1 VHGPAVLD
9 RVAREEGGRIIAT
22 LIRHVGGDFAL
33 AEDALQDA
41 YAVAA
46 ATWGTGNGAVP
57 DNPGAWLTTAARRRA
72 IDRLRRARAL
82 DDRIRV
88 LEALAARDAA
98 ADPEDDEEEEMESSL
113 HDDRL
118 RLLFTCCHPALPL
131 EARVALTLKSL
142 GGLTTGEVARAFLV
156 SEVAMHQRL
165 TRARRKIA
173 DKGIPYRVPPDELL
187 PERLAGVLAVV
198 YLIFNEGHTA
208 AGGPRLVRD
217 ELCAEAVR
225 LGRLLAGLMPDEPEA
240 LGLLALMLLTD
251 ARRAARVDAQ
261 GHAVALADQDR
272 GRWDAEAIGE
282 GAALLDRA
290 LRLARPGPYQLQAAI
305 AALHATAP
313 DWAAT
318 DWGQIAA
325 LYGALAAHD
334 PSPVVTVNR
343 AVAVGFAHGPQAG
356 LDVLRALDGDPAL
369 EGYVPLHAA
378 RAELLSRA
386 GDRPG
391 ADAAYACAIAATG
404 NMVQRA
410 ELEARRAAAAAPGRS
425 SP

>member
-1 VHGPAVLD
+1 MHGPAVLD

-46 ATWGTGNGAVP
+46 ATWGTGNGPVP
-57 DNPGAWLTTAARRRA
+57 DNPGAWLTTTARRRA

-88 LEALAARDAA
+88 LEALAGRELDDDGKDAGE
-98 ADPEDDEEEEMESSL
+98 DEDDAMDSSL

-142 GGLTTGEVARAFLV
+142 GGLSTGEVARAFLV

-198 YLIFNEGHTA
+198 YLVFNEGHTA
-208 AGGPRLVRD
+208 AAGEQLVRE
-217 ELCAEAVR
+217 ELCGEALR
-225 LGRLLAGLMPDEPEA
+225 LGRLLADLMPDEAEV

-251 ARRAARVDAQ
+251 ARRAARLDAR
-261 GHAVALADQDR
+261 GRAVALADQDR
-272 GRWDAEAIGE
+272 GRWDAAAIAE

-290 LRLARPGPYQLQAAI
+290 LRLRRPGPYQLQAAI
-305 AALHATAP
+305 AALHATALSWAET
-313 DWAAT
+313 DWA
-318 DWGQIAA
+318 QIAA
-325 LYGALAAHD
+325 LYAALAAHD
-334 PSPVVTVNR
+334 PSPVVAVNR
-343 AVAVGFAHGPQAG
+343 AVAVGFADGPRAG
-356 LDVLRALDGDPAL
+356 LALLRPLDGDPAL
-369 EGYVPLHAA
+369 GEYAPLHAA
-378 RAELLSRA
+378 RAELLRRA
-386 GDRPG
+386 GDRAG
-391 ADAAYACAIAATG
+391 ADAAYARAIAATA
-404 NMVQRA
+404 NAVQRA
-410 ELEARRAAAAAPGRS
+410 ELEARRAANTAQTT
-425 SP
+425 

>member
-1 VHGPAVLD
+1 MHGPAVLD

-88 LEALAARDAA
+88 LEALAAREAA
-98 ADPEDDEEEEMESSL
+98 APEDDEEEEMESSL

-225 LGRLLAGLMPDEPEA
+225 LGRLLAALMPDEPEA
-240 LGLLALMLLTD
+240 LGLLALMVLTD
-251 ARRAARVDAQ
+251 ARRAARVDAH

-272 GRWDAEAIGE
+272 GLWDAEAIGE

-290 LRLARPGPYQLQAAI
+290 LRLGRPGPYQLQAAI

-343 AVAVGFAHGPQAG
+343 AVAVGFARGPQAG
-356 LDVLRALDGDPAL
+356 LDLLRPLDGDPAL

-386 GDRPG
+386 GDGRG

-410 ELEARRAAAAAPGRS
+410 ELEARRAAAAAPRRP

>member
-1 VHGPAVLD
+1 MHGPAVLD

-57 DNPGAWLTTAARRRA
+57 DNPGAWLTTTARRRA

-88 LEALAARDAA
+88 LEALAAREAA
-98 ADPEDDEEEEMESSL
+98 APEDDEEEEMESSL

-142 GGLTTGEVARAFLV
+142 GGLTTGEVARAFLL

-217 ELCAEAVR
+217 ELCTEAVR

-261 GHAVALADQDR
+261 GRAVGLADQDR

-290 LRLARPGPYQLQAAI
+290 LRMARPGPYQLQAAI

-313 DWAAT
+313 NWGAT
-318 DWGQIAA
+318 DWAQIAA

-356 LDVLRALDGDPAL
+356 LDLLRALDGDPSL
-369 EGYVPLHAA
+369 DGYVPLHAA

-386 GDRPG
+386 GDGRG

-410 ELEARRAAAAAPGRS
+410 ELEARRAAAAAPRRPS
-425 SP
+425 A